1 MKKYRLNNENRQV
14 FLNGLQQY
22 KNQGVS
28 ILVDG
33 EKAEAA
39 QWEKVLEEYEDG
51 SFYMGD
57 YIWEDEPALLGEG
70 KHDRQDPPDKLRENP
85 EEYKPCRKLVQ
96 IRFDRVYH
104 R

>member
-33 EKAEAA
+33 EKAEAP
-39 QWEKVLEEYEDG
+39 QWEKVLEEYEV
-51 SFYMGD
+51 S
-57 YIWEDEPALLGEG
+57 IWGIIFGRMSLPFWGKENMTGKTLRTNSVKTRRNISPA
-70 KHDRQDPPDKLRENP
+70 EN
-85 EEYKPCRKLVQ
+85 
-96 IRFDRVYH
+96 
-104 R
+104 